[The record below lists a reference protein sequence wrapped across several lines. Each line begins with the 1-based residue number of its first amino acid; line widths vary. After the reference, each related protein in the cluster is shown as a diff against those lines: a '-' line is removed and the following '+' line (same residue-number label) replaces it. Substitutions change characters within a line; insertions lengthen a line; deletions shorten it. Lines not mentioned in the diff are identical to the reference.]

1 MKKVN
6 VNCLIMFLRFINIF
20 IELCFLVGVLTIDFI
35 VFLAT
40 NLPSLKCLADLCEA
54 VAGAIYFDSGRSL
67 DQVRNSYIPML

>member
-35 VFLAT
+35 VFLGAAEKLGVFMT
-40 NLPSLKCLADLCEA
+40 ALLAKVLMLCPPVGF
-54 VAGAIYFDSGRSL
+54 VAPAIDSHIAG
-67 DQVRNSYIPML
+67 